1 MKYNLFFLISSV
13 VIVALSIITIITAPI
28 INGILGQN
36 WGTENCQK
44 YSDNYDYYK
53 KNNEPQTKIDNEN
66 KELKKCNRNKA
77 MHDLEYASFIFDIVI
92 SFFCSILSFLHFFN
106 VGKFC
111 EKINGIIGFAS
122 GIIGFLLT
130 IIYIIYSA
138 YIFSNDNNQTD
149 RLFENSAYM
158 KWDGSKY
165 IYTYTKEEY
174 DKDPNV
180 VYAKYKDLGKKQYN
194 YNSDLYKQ
202 SQDTN
207 SEFYN
212 CHQFNIAL
220 NSYHTDFSSY
230 QLPKSYTNGNS
241 EVCQYLWEADGAN
254 IEIKY
259 KDSAN
264 KYLYDRWLTT
274 IILGVFIALFDIA
287 LSLFGI
293 LLVMNESNDLK
304 SSSNNVLIAYSNN
317 NN

>member
-1 MKYNLFFLISSV
+1 MKNNLFFLISSV
-13 VIVALSIITIITAPI
+13 VIVVLSIIAVITAPI
-28 INGILGQN
+28 INGIIGQD

-53 KNNEPQTKIDNEN
+53 KNNEPQNKIDNEK

-77 MHDLEYASFIFDIVI
+77 MHDLEYASFIFDIVV
-92 SFFCSILSFLHFFN
+92 SFICTFLSFLHYFN
-106 VGKFC
+106 VGKYC
-111 EKINGIIGFAS
+111 EKITGIIGFAS
-122 GIIGFLLT
+122 GIIGFFLT
-130 IIYIIYSA
+130 IIYVIYSA
-138 YIFSNDNNQTD
+138 YIFNNDNDKTD
-149 RLFENSAYM
+149 KLFENSAYM
-158 KWDGSKY
+158 KLDGTKY

-212 CHQFNIAL
+212 CHQFNIAI
-220 NSYHTDFSSY
+220 NNYHTDFSGY
-230 QLPKSYTNGNS
+230 QSKSYTNGNS
-241 EVCQYLWEADGAN
+241 MVCQYLWENSGS
-254 IEIKY
+254 EIKY
-259 KDSAN
+259 KDSKN

-274 IILGVFIALFDIA
+274 IILGVFIALFDIV

-293 LLVMNESNDLK
+293 FLLMNESSDLK
-304 SSSNNVLIAYSNN
+304 SSSNNVLIAYSKNN
-317 NN
+317 N

>member
-1 MKYNLFFLISSV
+1 MKNNLFFLISSV
-13 VIVALSIITIITAPI
+13 VIVVLSIIAVITAPI
-28 INGILGQN
+28 INGIIGQD

-53 KNNEPQTKIDNEN
+53 KNNEPQNKIDNEK

-77 MHDLEYASFIFDIVI
+77 MHDLEYASFIFDIVV
-92 SFFCSILSFLHFFN
+92 SYFN
-106 VGKFC
+106 VGKYC
-111 EKINGIIGFAS
+111 EKITGIIGFAS
-122 GIIGFLLT
+122 GIIGFFLT
-130 IIYIIYSA
+130 MIYVIYSA
-138 YIFSNDNNQTD
+138 YIFNNDNDKTD

-158 KWDGSKY
+158 KLDGTKY

-212 CHQFNIAL
+212 CHQFNIAI
-220 NSYHTDFSSY
+220 NNYHTDFSGY
-230 QLPKSYTNGNS
+230 QSKSYANGNS
-241 EVCQYLWEADGAN
+241 MVCQYLWENSGS
-254 IEIKY
+254 EIKY
-259 KDSAN
+259 KDSKN

-274 IILGVFIALFDIA
+274 IILGVFIALFDIV

-293 LLVMNESNDLK
+293 FLLMNESSDLK
-304 SSSNNVLIAYSNN
+304 SSSNNVLIAYSKNN
-317 NN
+317 N

>member
-1 MKYNLFFLISSV
+1 MKNNLFFLISSV
-13 VIVALSIITIITAPI
+13 VIVVLSIIAVITAPI
-28 INGILGQN
+28 INGIIGQD

-53 KNNEPQTKIDNEN
+53 KNNEPQNKIDNEK

-77 MHDLEYASFIFDIVI
+77 MHDLEYASFIFDIVV
-92 SFFCSILSFLHFFN
+92 SFICTFLSFLHYFN
-106 VGKFC
+106 VGKYC
-111 EKINGIIGFAS
+111 EKITCIIGFAS
-122 GIIGFLLT
+122 GIIGFFLT
-130 IIYIIYSA
+130 IIYVIYSA
-138 YIFSNDNNQTD
+138 YIFNNDNDKTD

-158 KWDGSKY
+158 KLDGTKY

-212 CHQFNIAL
+212 CHQFNIAI
-220 NSYHTDFSSY
+220 NNYHTDFSGY
-230 QLPKSYTNGNS
+230 QSKSYTNGNS
-241 EVCQYLWEADGAN
+241 MVCQYLWENSGS
-254 IEIKY
+254 EIKY
-259 KDSAN
+259 KDSKN

-274 IILGVFIALFDIA
+274 IILGVFIALFDIV

-293 LLVMNESNDLK
+293 FLLMNESSDLK
-304 SSSNNVLIAYSNN
+304 SSSNNVLIAYSKNN
-317 NN
+317 N